1 MYNYLNMVMG
11 GTGGAGSS
19 ISTVAGFVTIL
30 ANIFIIIA
38 VGVSLISIAIAFI
51 QFITS
56 TGDIKLVEKAQ
67 RGVMWGAFGLAVSLL
82 AFTLKNI
89 LVASAGITG
98 LK

>member
-56 TGDIKLVEKAQ
+56 TGD
-67 RGVMWGAFGLAVSLL
+67 MWGAFGLAVSLL